1 MSPPP
6 ELHFGI
12 ANKYGVLA
20 CVGVEDLNCYPK
32 MLVRIG
38 RTPAAD
44 KCSKLL
50 PVSLQGG
57 SEFVV
62 ERMACNGWTVLVF

>member
-1 MSPPP
+1 
-6 ELHFGI
+6 
-12 ANKYGVLA
+12 
-20 CVGVEDLNCYPK
+20 

-44 KCSKLL
+44 KHSKLL

-57 SEFVV
+57 IEFVV
-62 ERMACNGWTVLVF
+62 ERDGIGWTVLVF